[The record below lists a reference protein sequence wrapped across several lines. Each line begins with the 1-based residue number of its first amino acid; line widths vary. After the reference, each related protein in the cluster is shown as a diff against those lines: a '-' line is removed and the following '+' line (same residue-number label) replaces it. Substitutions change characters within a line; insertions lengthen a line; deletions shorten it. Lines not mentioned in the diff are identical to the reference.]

1 MIPPDMDI
9 NKGVELI
16 LKGEKRPK
24 PKQTPKFFDIKLS
37 LFGREFRLSLDIK
50 KKTNNSKFKG
60 QTSKYHSPTKKLHFL
75 IYSHSMVAGGLLDMS

>member
-1 MIPPDMDI
+1 MDI

-16 LKGEKRPK
+16 LKGDKKKP

-50 KKTNNSKFKG
+50 KKTSNNWEESNGNNSNSCYIQYDVLYIFDIRWYNWM
-60 QTSKYHSPTKKLHFL
+60 SCPTK
-75 IYSHSMVAGGLLDMS
+75 